1 MEYLDNN
8 VVLQAATKEQVSY
21 ALMEKQL
28 IEANKKIADLESE
41 LEWSV
46 RSYE

>member
-1 MEYLDNN
+1 MEHFDNN
-8 VVLQAATKEQVSY
+8 VVSQSVTKEQISY

>member
-1 MEYLDNN
+1 MEHFDNN
-8 VVLQAATKEQVSY
+8 VVVQSVKNEQISY

-28 IEANKKIADLESE
+28 VEANKKISDLESE
-41 LEWSV
+41 LEWSI